1 MSNSPNL
8 RQIRRY
14 QYVDAVEGI
23 NAISEP
29 KHMDMFF
36 LQSYLWPMAREETK
50 DTVSFQ
56 YFVVLQLTM
65 SFAALAQKTLLLY
78 LSGQYGF
85 QVSNMVCARGEDQ
98 NPLHVGWIV
107 SLYILYL
114 NYVIVLC

>member
-1 MSNSPNL
+1 MAYG
-8 RQIRRY
+8 RRNKGHRIFSIFCGFTANN
-14 QYVDAVEGI
+14 VHC
-23 NAISEP
+23 N
-29 KHMDMFF
+29 
-36 LQSYLWPMAREETK
+36 
-50 DTVSFQ
+50 
-56 YFVVLQLTM
+56 
-65 SFAALAQKTLLLY
+65 AALAQKTLLLY

>member
-1 MSNSPNL
+1 
-8 RQIRRY
+8 
-14 QYVDAVEGI
+14 VDPVEGI
-23 NAISEP
+23 DDISEP

-36 LQSYLWPMAREETK
+36 LQSYLWPMGGGTK

-85 QVSNMVCARGEDQ
+85 QVSNMV
-98 NPLHVGWIV
+98 
-107 SLYILYL
+107 
-114 NYVIVLC
+114 